1 MHLLAAQP
9 GGFVEDDTVITR
21 LDQTPANIVLLSAA
35 DTTLALLAAQYA
47 SLQQQLDGTVALPSL
62 RLANLLHLRQ
72 PASIDVYLDE
82 VLQHARVIIID
93 HLGGESYW
101 PYGTERVV
109 ELCRTH
115 GIALAMFSGDTTEDT
130 NLLMKSTATQ
140 NDCRTL
146 WRYLREG
153 GALNA
158 RELLR
163 FVSARFFDL
172 PLPSAPPRPLPAISI
187 YHPVTELGTL
197 ADWQAHWQ
205 PDAPG
210 VAVLFYRSHLQAG
223 NTRVFQHLCE
233 RLLQQGLNP
242 LPLALLSLKDELC
255 VSTLQH
261 LCRDSNVRLIL
272 NTTAFSQGNIDT
284 PDAQSALLDDVPV
297 LQLILSGGNESDW
310 RDDPQGLQPR
320 DIAMHVALPEVDGRI
335 ITRAVSFKG
344 LDYHCALTQT
354 DVVQYQPQP
363 ERIAFVVELA
373 RRWCRLRALPNADKK
388 LALILANY
396 PTREGRLGNGVGLDT
411 PASVIG
417 ILQRLQTQG
426 YCVEDI
432 PADGDTLMRQ
442 LKQGITNDPDQWPLR
457 PALQSLA
464 LNDYLHFFRQLPQ
477 QNQQAIVERWGAPE
491 NDPMLRQRRFM
502 IAGIRCGQIFVG
514 IQPARGYQLDP
525 LANYHDPD
533 LVPPHCYLAFYC
545 WLRTQWQCD
554 AIVHVGKHG
563 NLEWLPGKSVALSE
577 SCWPDLVFGPL
588 PHLYPFIVND
598 PGEGTQAKRRAQA
611 VIIDHLMPPLTR
623 AENYGATQDLERLV
637 DEYYEALSLDRT
649 RANLLRKQILQQA
662 LQQNLHRD
670 LGLPAPTSAEEE
682 QQLLNRTDAY
692 LCELKESQIRDGLH
706 VFGQS
711 PEGIQLRD
719 TLLALARYPVG
730 NGSGGDDSLL
740 RALARDLQLC
750 SADTDFDPL
759 DAAWELPWHGPRPAL
774 LQHISDTPWRTQ
786 GDTRERLE
794 WLALQVLET
803 GFPHASALHSSGTPG
818 IADSCI
824 CTNDSTVNCN
834 SDQWPHTCAV
844 LKRIHQQL
852 QPALLACGE
861 QELLNL
867 IRGLAGR
874 FVPPGPS
881 GAPSRGRPDVL
892 PTGRNFYSVDTR
904 AIPTPTAWLVG
915 AKSAAILIEKFQ
927 QENGDYPRAIGLSVW
942 GTATM
947 RTGGDDI
954 AQAFALIGVKPK
966 WANGSHRVM
975 DFETLPMSLLDRP
988 RVDVTLRVSGFFR
1001 DAFSNVIKLFD
1012 AAVQAVAELDEAD
1025 DINPIRARI
1034 RSETTQLIT
1043 QGMDATLARRHAGY
1057 RIFGSKRGAYGAG
1070 LQGLMDQRNWQ
1081 DDSDLSRA
1089 YLNWGGYAYG
1099 QQDYG
1104 TDAQPQFAQRLTHID
1119 LVLQN
1124 QDNREHDLLD
1134 SDDYYQFQGGMTA
1147 AVRHLSGAQ
1156 PQIYFGDHSN
1166 PQSPKLRS
1174 LDQEISRVVRAR
1186 VTNPK
1191 WIDGA
1196 KRHGYKGAFEM
1207 AATVDYLFA
1216 YDATARVV
1224 RDDQYAAVTD
1234 AYINDSANRDFLQ
1247 QHNPDALRDICERL
1261 LEAIQRGLW
1270 QQPGH
1275 HQQQLEQ
1282 HLLNA
1287 EQHLEGLQP

>member
-9 GGFVEDDTVITR
+9 GGFVEDEAVITR
-21 LDQTPANIVLLSAA
+21 LDQTPADIVLLSAA

-47 SLQQQLDGTVALPSL
+47 RLQQQNETSTLPSL

-72 PASIDVYLDE
+72 PASVDLYLDD
-82 VLQHARVIIID
+82 VLQHARLIIID

-109 ELCRTH
+109 ELCRARN
-115 GIALAMFSGDTTEDT
+115 IPLAMFSGDTTEDT
-130 NLLMKSTATQ
+130 NLLLKSTLAQ
-140 NDCRTL
+140 EDCRTL

-158 RELLR
+158 REMLR
-163 FVSARFFDL
+163 FVSARFFARAL
-172 PLPSAPPRPLPAISI
+172 PYAPPRPLPAISI
-187 YHPVTELGTL
+187 YHPATELGTL
-197 ADWQAHWQ
+197 ADWQAQWHH
-205 PDAPG
+205 DAPA

-223 NTRVFQHLCE
+223 NTNVFQHLCE
-233 RLLQQGLNP
+233 QLLQQGMNP
-242 LPLALLSLKDELC
+242 LPLALVSLKDSLC
-255 VSTLQH
+255 VDTLRQ

-272 NTTAFSQGNIDT
+272 NTTAFSQGNIDA
-284 PDAQSALLDDVPV
+284 PDDQMALLDDVPV
-297 LQLILSGGNESDW
+297 LQLILSGGNETQW
-310 RDDPQGLQPR
+310 REDAQGLAPR

-354 DVVQYQPQP
+354 EVVQYQPQP

-373 RRWCRLRALPNADKK
+373 RRWCRLRSLLNAEKR

-417 ILQRLQTQG
+417 ILQRLRAQG
-426 YCVEDI
+426 YCVENV
-432 PADGDTLMRQ
+432 PANGDALMRQ

-464 LNDYLHFFRQLPQ
+464 LDDYLHFFHQLPQ

-502 IAGIRCGQIFVG
+502 IAGIRCGRIFVG
-514 IQPARGYQLDP
+514 IQPARGYHLDP

-533 LVPPHCYLAFYC
+533 LVPPHYYLAFYC

-577 SCWPDLVFGPL
+577 CCWPDLVFGPL

-623 AENYGATQDLERLV
+623 AENFGATQDLERLV

-670 LGLPAPTSAEEE
+670 LGLAAPTSAEEE

-711 PEGIQLRD
+711 PTGVQLRD

-730 NGSGGDDSLL
+730 NGSGADDSLL
-740 RALARDLQLC
+740 RALANDLRLC
-750 SADTDFDPL
+750 SGDTDFDPL
-759 DAAWELPWHGPRPAL
+759 DAAWETPWNGPRPAL
-774 LQHISDTPWRTQ
+774 LQRISDTPWRTQ

-803 GFPHASALHSSGTPG
+803 GLPPISVQPTSVDGAP
-818 IADSCI
+818 IESCI
-824 CTNDSTVNCN
+824 RADDSATNIDAEN
-834 SDQWPHTCAV
+834 WPHTHAV
-844 LKRIHQQL
+844 LQRIQQQV

-861 QELLNL
+861 QELHHLM
-867 IRGLAGR
+867 RGLAGR

-904 AIPTPTAWLVG
+904 AIPTPTAWQVG

-942 GTATM
+942 GTATV

-975 DFETLPMSLLDRP
+975 DFEILPMSLLERP
-988 RVDVTLRVSGFFR
+988 RIDVTLRVSGFFR

-1012 AAVQAVAELDEAD
+1012 AAVQALAELDEPD

-1034 RSETTQLIT
+1034 QRETAQLVT
-1043 QGMDATLARRHAGY
+1043 QGIDATSARRQAGY
-1057 RIFGSKRGAYGAG
+1057 RIFGSKPGAYGAG
-1070 LQGLMDQRNWQ
+1070 LQGLIDQRNWQ
-1081 DDSDLSRA
+1081 DDSDLARA

-1104 TDAQPQFAQRLTHID
+1104 TDAQPQFAHRLTHVD

-1147 AVRHLSGAQ
+1147 AVRHLSGTQ

-1174 LDQEISRVVRAR
+1174 LEQEISRVVRAR

-1191 WIDGA
+1191 WIDGV

-1207 AATVDYLFA
+1207 AATVDYLFS

-1234 AYINDSANRDFLQ
+1234 AYVNDTANRDFLQ

-1275 HQQQLEQ
+1275 YQSQLEH
-1282 HLLNA
+1282 HLLLA
-1287 EQHLEGLQP
+1287 EQHLEGTTP